1 MISLEIDYPKAK
13 KESQGKRAN
22 PAKITVIEVVE
33 AAYMAETGISDG
45 QHNGWTMQGSRLF
58 CSHVAKS
65 VMLSIVAPV

>member
-33 AAYMAETGISDG
+33 DAYT
-45 QHNGWTMQGSRLF
+45 WPRLGSRMGSITAGQCREADF
-58 CSHVAKS
+58 S
-65 VMLSIVAPV
+65 VLM